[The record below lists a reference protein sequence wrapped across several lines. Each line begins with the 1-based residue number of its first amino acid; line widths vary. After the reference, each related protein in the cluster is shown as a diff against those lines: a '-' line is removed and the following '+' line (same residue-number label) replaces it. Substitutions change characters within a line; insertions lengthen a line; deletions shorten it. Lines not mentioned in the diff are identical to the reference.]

1 MSTLITLAL
10 AALVCSAAVVLE
22 WVVLRTRYQKAMA
35 QQRARHLQQRQ
46 IASQHL
52 EQARRQIGQLQHDLA
67 AAKLQAKR
75 HTTVELASAQSRSRA
90 KEALQR
96 ALEDA
101 SATWRRLPPDG
112 FADTLPS
119 PQYPHDA
126 ELLLR

>member
-1 MSTLITLAL
+1 MNNLITLGL
-10 AALVCSAAVVLE
+10 AVLVCSAAVVLQ
-22 WVVLRTRYQKAMA
+22 WAVLRTRYQNALA
-35 QQRARHLQQRQ
+35 RQRARHLQQQ
-46 IASQHL
+46 QTASQHL
-52 EQARRQIGQLQHDLA
+52 DQARRQIGQLQHDLA

-75 HTTVELASAQSRSRA
+75 HTTGDGMPAQSRSRA
-90 KEALQR
+90 KQALER

-101 SATWRRLPPDG
+101 STSWRCLPPDG

>member
-1 MSTLITLAL
+1 MSTLITLAF
-10 AALVCSAAVVLE
+10 AALACSAAVVLE
-22 WVVLRTRYQKAMA
+22 WIVLRTRYRKALA

-46 IASQHL
+46 TASQHL
-52 EQARRQIGQLQHDLA
+52 EQARRQIGQLQHELA

-75 HTTVELASAQSRSRA
+75 HTTAELASAHSRSRA